1 MNFGQILTAMV
12 TPFDQNGE
20 VDFNATKALVNYLI
34 ANGTDGLVI
43 AGTTG
48 ESPTLTTEEKVAL
61 FKFVVEVVDG
71 RIPVIAGTGSNNTKA
86 SISLTSLAEEAGV
99 DGIMLVVPY
108 YNKPSQEGL
117 FQHFKAIAESTRLPV
132 MLYNIPGRS
141 VVNMS
146 VETIVRLSKIE
157 NIVSIKEASGNL
169 DAMSDIISQTPNDFT
184 LYSGDDGLTLPVL
197 AIGGTGIISVA
208 SHIIGNEM
216 QEMINN
222 FKNGNLQDAASAH
235 RRLLPIMKALFSA
248 PNPTPVKAALNMTG
262 INVGGV
268 RLPLVPINDA
278 EKKALESIL
287 AADKTEVLI

>member
-20 VDFNATKALVNYLI
+20 VDFNATRALVNYLI

-146 VETIVRLSKIE
+146 VETIVRLSKID